1 MKKHFV
7 KLGSMLLCV
16 VMLASVGCS
25 DIKEDINGVNTKVE
39 NVAGEVTNL
48 KDALSQ
54 LQTKLNADFATKQEL
69 SALQTTIEGKIG
81 TEVNNLK
88 AQIEALTA
96 AVAEKVA
103 QSDFDAVAGDVET
116 LKEGYAQTVEALTN
130 LQNALESTKAD
141 LEGAVGV
148 NAEAIADLTAR
159 LTAAETAAKAMA
171 SDIEALKQAS
181 MLNVEA
187 IQNLAVQCATL
198 EANIEAA
205 NAYTDKMA
213 EEIYSEIANVIAMVS
228 SVANLVADLQVEDE
242 TIYNEI
248 EGVRSM
254 VSALNNLI
262 TDLENEDTEIYK
274 QLNLAIEM
282 ISSVNTKLDDLAAED
297 ALIYNEVEAVRGM
310 ISSVLAL
317 HNDLVSEVDDLE
329 TRLAAIE
336 AGNDAEIK
344 ALQEAHALL
353 EANLQATLSKMQA
366 NDEAFME
373 AYADL
378 EARLQKTLTDM
389 QNDIVALQD
398 AHADLEA
405 RLQKTLTDMQN
416 DIEAIKEAYADL
428 EARLQKTLSEMQ
440 AADEAFKEAYMDLN
454 ANLEKTLS
462 EMLAAD
468 ESFREAYMDLNAN
481 LEKALSRMQ
490 KDIEELEEAHSED
503 VAGIQNSVTA
513 LQTELNNL
521 SDELS
526 AKIEAARKE
535 LKSIVLAPE
544 KIVDGVAVV
553 EFPSL
558 LYIPMDVDSD
568 EWTKA
573 DVNNIDTNT
582 VVIDL
587 PAYAYYHFNPS
598 SFDYEGVEFT
608 TTERRVK
615 SVSHSDLP
623 IATVGA
629 LTAGPKGTVKVELNR
644 ANRETSFN
652 NFFALQANLEN
663 GSVVT
668 SDYAKVVDAPA
679 AFDAAIYFGR
689 YLALPKSFDNV
700 NQPWDSFAYDS
711 EYDLSEWV
719 NTVTPSGKVYTKDEL
734 EAYGFK
740 YRYSVPEKH
749 IVNEVN
755 QQESIK
761 VNPTTGVVTAQHG
774 KEAIGRRPIVKI
786 ELIDADYNI
795 VRRAY
800 IALEITIDRPE
811 AWTYNHENTELTC
824 SRGGETKVVITPEEV
839 RTKIYR
845 ALDIAQEEF
854 NKIYTVSKSYVEN
867 HPTVDSTPEYKA
879 NEQNTSAWEFNWN
892 VVYDQFEL
900 EAGANDFVGIVEL
913 TNEIPSSTYPSKVI
927 VKIPVTITKNFT
939 TITRATASMDAT
951 RVEFKVDNILPWV
964 YELYAKENTIE
975 TIKNA
980 TAAVADGD
988 VLKAIAILGG
998 VPGFSTLETTF
1009 TGVAEAPAATNPLEQ
1024 AALYVT
1030 LGSEAISEL
1039 KAAWEAANEKIEA
1052 GLANGTWGK
1061 IIVAVDQL
1069 KNYTSTPLIGSY
1081 VQQLVDV
1088 LDALVAVGVNA
1099 AKWVPEISSLDN
1111 IIPQFENVDVAL

>member
-69 SALQTTIEGKIG
+69 SALQTTLEGKIG

-141 LEGAVGV
+141 LEGAVDV

-274 QLNLAIEM
+274 QLNGAIEM

-297 ALIYNEVEAVRGM
+297 ITIYNEVEAVRGM

-317 HNDLVSEVDDLE
+317 HNDLVSEVADLE

-336 AGNDAEIK
+336 AGNAAEIK
-344 ALQEAHALL
+344 ALQDAHALL

-366 NDEAFME
+366 NDEAFMD

-440 AADEAFKEAYMDLN
+440 AADDSFREAYMDLN

-468 ESFREAYMDLNAN
+468 DSFREAYMDLNAN

-490 KDIEELEEAHSED
+490 KDIEELEEAHAEV

-608 TTERRVK
+608 TTERQVK
-615 SVSHSDLP
+615 SVSKTDLP

-679 AFDAAIYFGR
+679 AFDAAIYYGTKSM
-689 YLALPKSFDNV
+689 LPQSFDKAGNLSTGF
-700 NQPWDSFAYDS
+700 PYDS
-711 EYDLSEWV
+711 EFNLSTWV
-719 NTVTPSGKVYTKDEL
+719 NTVAPSGKVYTKAEL

-740 YRYSVPEKH
+740 YRYSVPEEH
-749 IVNEVN
+749 IVNQVN

-761 VNPTTGVVTAQHG
+761 VDPYTGVVTAQHG
-774 KEAIGRRPIVKI
+774 KEAIGRRPIVMI

-800 IALEITIDRPE
+800 ITLQITINRPA
-811 AWTYNHENTELTC
+811 AWTYTHENTELTC
-824 SRGGETKVVITPEEV
+824 SRGGETSIVVTPEEV

-854 NKIYTVSKSYVEN
+854 NKIYTVTNRYVK
-867 HPTVDSTPEYKA
+867 TADVASTPNYVP
-879 NEQNTSAWEFNWN
+879 NPQNQSAWEFNWT

-927 VKIPVTITKNFT
+927 VEIPVTITKNFT
-939 TITRATASMDAT
+939 TITRATASVDAT

-964 YELYAKENTIE
+964 YELYAKDNTIE

-998 VPGFSTLETTF
+998 VPGFSTLEKTF
-1009 TGVAEAPAATNPLEQ
+1009 TGVAEGAYTTNPIELTLLGGEAVSELF
-1024 AALYVT
+1024 AAL
-1030 LGSEAISEL
+1030 
-1039 KAAWEAANEKIEA
+1039 EAANEKIEA

-1081 VQQLVDV
+1081 VEQLVDA
-1088 LDALVAVGVNA
+1088 LDALVAVGVGA
-1099 AKWVPEISSLDN
+1099 AKWVPEISSLGD